1 MNWRPVDIN
10 KHNLADFLADLYK
23 AVPVQFFAQFDIAP
37 QLVSFKYPVGAVVR
51 PKLLVTSSA
60 VIGIKRSEVNLEQ
73 EAFVVLEQIA
83 YVARNFKIGRAYR
96 CRNLATREEEL
107 FDEWDLAESE
117 KRLA

>member
-1 MNWRPVDIN
+1 
-10 KHNLADFLADLYK
+10 
-23 AVPVQFFAQFDIAP
+23 
-37 QLVSFKYPVGAVVR
+37 VVR

-73 EAFVVLEQIA
+73 EAFVVTEQIA
-83 YVARNFKIGRAYR
+83 YVARNFKIGQAYR

-117 KRLA
+117 NSLA